1 MEALREELMR
11 EGSRWGSFSFAGML
25 NSISR
30 SSMGK
35 GTVRMRS
42 LILITCFY
50 TSCVAAQQMAQ
61 S

>member
-11 EGSRWGSFSFAGML
+11 EGWGSFSFAGML

-50 TSCVAAQQMAQ
+50 TSRVAAQQMAQ